1 MGERIQSINA
11 VSILVHDYD
20 EAIAFFTEKL
30 NFDLLAN
37 EAHDNGIRW
46 VLLHPPGLSNAGI
59 MLNLAQSKLDEMVVG
74 KQAGDQVLFVLQT
87 NDFWR
92 DYKSMQS
99 KGVNFIE
106 TPRDEEYGTVAIF
119 EDLSIRSVF
128 SLRRDLLELQQA
140 FLSRIL
146 EDFSTPSE
154 IIV

>member
-11 VSILVHDYD
+11 VGILVHDYD

-119 EDLSIRSVF
+119 EDLYGNKW
-128 SLRRDLLELQQA
+128 DLLQVKDE
-140 FLSRIL
+140 
-146 EDFSTPSE
+146 E
-154 IIV
+154 